1 LYVLFVNFHVIKTGD
16 SCGRGDRG
24 RRQCNDEIRSRRLL
38 DICCFLS
45 SPFLVQ
51 NDFRSRPLGSTGARG
66 VIHLANKIQ
75 LSQNKFMIVIDC
87 YVVQRQ
93 TQMEAGDAF
102 VDEGWSGDHGFLVN
116 QFDGPHQFV

>member
-1 LYVLFVNFHVIKTGD
+1 MTAVEEETEEEGNATTK
-16 SCGRGDRG
+16 
-24 RRQCNDEIRSRRLL
+24 L

-66 VIHLANKIQ
+66 VIHLASKIQ
-75 LSQNKFMIVIDC
+75 LSQNKIHDWKIDC

-93 TQMEAGDAF
+93 NQMEAGDAF
-102 VDEGWSGDHGFLVN
+102 VDEGWSGDHGFSVN
-116 QFDGPHQFV
+116 HSDGHHQFV

>member
-1 LYVLFVNFHVIKTGD
+1 MEEETEEEGHTTTK
-16 SCGRGDRG
+16 
-24 RRQCNDEIRSRRLL
+24 L

-51 NDFRSRPLGSTGARG
+51 NDVRSRPLGSTGARG
-66 VIHLANKIQ
+66 VIHLANKIHF
-75 LSQNKFMIVIDC
+75 SQNKFMIVIDC

-116 QFDGPHQFV
+116 QFDWPHQFV